1 MPRWQWVLMHLIRRL
16 WVRAT
21 LLGGL
26 GVAAAMIAT
35 TADTLIPFSF
45 PFTIEAESIDRIL
58 NILATSMLAVT
69 TFSLSVMVSAY
80 GAASTN
86 VTPRAIKLLT
96 EDHTTQNVLSA
107 FVGSFLF
114 SVVGIIALQ
123 VGAYGDQGRI
133 LLFAVTLGVL
143 ALVVISLLRWIDHL
157 TRFGRV
163 GETTAQVEQATRRAM
178 DEYLREPCLGGQ
190 PRIDADLADV
200 DTAAQV
206 CAARIGYVQ
215 HIDMSALTDC
225 CEKMSVRI
233 FLSVVPGAF
242 VYKGAVLGWF
252 ECDNSS
258 EVDSA
263 ALSAAICDA
272 ITIDD
277 DRSFDQDPR
286 FGLAVLSEIACR
298 ALSPGVNDPGTA
310 IDVIGRQTRLLSRW
324 AEGSSSTDTGSASA
338 RSPRYPRVYI
348 PTLDTADLFEDSF
361 MLIARDGAAHVE
373 IQLRL
378 QKALRALGELGDA
391 PFREAASKQSLL
403 ARDRAIQALTLE
415 ADRER
420 VLAVLET
427 PAEHGQP
434 SAHDKQ

>member
-1 MPRWQWVLMHLIRRL
+1 
-16 WVRAT
+16 
-21 LLGGL
+21 
-26 GVAAAMIAT
+26 
-35 TADTLIPFSF
+35 
-45 PFTIEAESIDRIL
+45 
-58 NILATSMLAVT
+58 
-69 TFSLSVMVSAY
+69 
-80 GAASTN
+80 
-86 VTPRAIKLLT
+86 
-96 EDHTTQNVLSA
+96 
-107 FVGSFLF
+107 
-114 SVVGIIALQ
+114 
-123 VGAYGDQGRI
+123 
-133 LLFAVTLGVL
+133 
-143 ALVVISLLRWIDHL
+143 
-157 TRFGRV
+157 
-163 GETTAQVEQATRRAM
+163 
-178 DEYLREPCLGGQ
+178 
-190 PRIDADLADV
+190 
-200 DTAAQV
+200 
-206 CAARIGYVQ
+206 
-215 HIDMSALTDC
+215 
-225 CEKMSVRI
+225 MSVRI

-252 ECDNSS
+252 ECDSSS
-258 EVDSA
+258 EVDTA

-272 ITIDD
+272 VTIDD

-324 AEGSSSTDTGSASA
+324 AEEPSSTDTGSATD

-348 PTLDTADLFEDSF
+348 PALSTADLFEDAF

-378 QKALRALGELGDA
+378 QKALRALGELGDT

-403 ARDRAIQALTLE
+403 ARDRAMQALTLE